1 MKSIFLYICAPH
13 LLAKWN
19 MKHEHDELAILHF
32 PLLHSHGIS
41 INQFTY
47 NVTVCKTYYH
57 LSGFSSSLKYPFKN

>member
-1 MKSIFLYICAPH
+1 MKSVFFYIGAPH

-41 INQFTY
+41 TNHYIHCN
-47 NVTVCKTYYH
+47 CM
-57 LSGFSSSLKYPFKN
+57 